1 MSNQT
6 VIPPDLDDVLAE
18 LKNSIFANMN
28 CIQIG
33 RIEKVN
39 DNQTV
44 EIKIQVKRRVQGD
57 KIKDYS
63 LLVDCPY
70 LVISGGGAYLDM
82 PIKKGD
88 YCIILFND
96 RNIDTWWDTANVKEP
111 LTKRKHNLSDGM
123 ALVGINPKT
132 SFFESDGTIV
142 RLLGTSG
149 PGNEQFAA
157 RLGDEIKS
165 TIVEDSAFW
174 GWATKYNAFNTAWS
188 TANNAAISALTPL
201 ASGGDPVAAILVPY
215 FTAVQAG
222 LTSLGTIP
230 SELIGKITGSS
241 SEVKIG

>member
-1 MSNQT
+1 MTSQT

-33 RIEKVN
+33 KIEKVN
-39 DNQTV
+39 SDQTV
-44 EIKIQVKRRVQGD
+44 EINIQVKRRVQGD
-57 KIKDYS
+57 KIKDYP

-70 LVISGGGAYLDM
+70 VVISGGGAYLDM

-88 YCIILFND
+88 YCIVLFSD
-96 RNIDTWWDTANVKEP
+96 RNIDTWWDSANVKEP
-111 LTKRKHNLSDGM
+111 ATRRKHNLSDGI

-132 SFFESDGTIV
+132 AFFKSDGGIV

-149 PGNEQFAA
+149 PGSEQFAA
-157 RLGDEIKS
+157 RLADEIKS
-165 TIVEDSAFW
+165 TIAEDSSFW
-174 GWATKYNAFNTAWS
+174 AWAAKYNSFNTAWS
-188 TANNAAISALTPL
+188 AANTTAIAALTPL
-201 ASGGDPVAAILVPY
+201 ASGGDPVSIILVPY
-215 FTAVQAG
+215 ITAIQTA

-230 SELIGKITGSS
+230 LELTGKITGSS